1 MVTKSNNFFRLNVGF
16 IAHASVGYSREFS
29 FEYATVHL
37 VPDLDLRDLF
47 GSVRVTRTAH
57 GLLVQVDMSAFVE
70 EECVRCLTAF
80 SQPLQI
86 DFTELYAF
94 SPNSVTDSELL
105 LPENGI
111 IDLAP
116 LVREEMLLAVPISP
130 LCSPDCKGIC
140 PVCGENLN
148 ETARN
153 HEDEEIDPRMSA
165 LKALLDDS

>member
-1 MVTKSNNFFRLNVGF
+1 MVSKPNNLFRLNVGF
-16 IAHASVGYSREFS
+16 IAHESVGYSREFL
-29 FEYATVHL
+29 FEHPTVHL
-37 VPDLDLRDLF
+37 HPDLDLQDLI
-47 GSVRVTRTAH
+47 GSVRVARTAH
-57 GLLVQVDMSAFVE
+57 GLLVKVEMQAFVE
-70 EECVRCLTAF
+70 AECVRCLSAF

-94 SPNSVTDSELL
+94 SPNAVTDSELL

-130 LCSPDCKGIC
+130 LCSPDCQGIC

-148 ETARN
+148 ETVCS